1 MDAEPAASRQ
11 AAASL
16 NEDGGLHR
24 EHGGAHE
31 ELPEGLP
38 GGFPF
43 GGPFHGE
50 GRGWHPH
57 GRRHHEDFPP
67 GDWGWGAWDPR
78 ARGTGRGRGGP
89 GGHRARRGDV
99 QSGILGVLA
108 DGPMHG
114 YELIREMEARS
125 GGAWHPSPGS
135 VYPHLQLF
143 QDSGFVTSEERDG
156 KRIYS
161 ITDAG
166 RVKLEEA
173 LAQAGSPWEFA
184 REGAREGRERFGKLF
199 KEMSQLGAAAMQVAR
214 AGSPEQVQRVA
225 DILGDARKRVYSVL
239 AED

>member
-1 MDAEPAASRQ
+1 MDTEASAAPG
-11 AAASL
+11 AGAIPDATGPG
-16 NEDGGLHR
+16 EDGSEFR
-24 EHGGAHE
+24 F
-31 ELPEGLP
+31 PEGA
-38 GGFPF
+38 PF

-50 GRGWHPH
+50 RGWHPAGAH
-57 GRRHHEDFPP
+57 RARRHHEDFPP
-67 GDWGWGAWDPR
+67 SGFGWGMWDNPG
-78 ARGTGRGRGGP
+78 RGFGRGRGGP

-166 RVKLEEA
+166 REKLAEY
-173 LAQAGSPWEFA
+173 LAQTGSPWEFA

-214 AGSPEQVQRVA
+214 TGSPEQVQKVA
-225 DILGDARKRVYSVL
+225 EVLSEARKKVYGLL